1 MWAQPLLPRRITPTP
16 ADSDNSRHPLSSALS
31 PRGQSMT
38 HPMNSATAISG
49 LGITK
54 MGRVYRSAPDLA
66 AEAVMLALD
75 DAGLDKSDV
84 DGLLVNAGIRP
95 DVGLQLHVSLGLAE
109 LNLLTF
115 MQGYGSSAG
124 QMIQYAAMA
133 VANGLANTVACV
145 FADAPLREG
154 QRTGASY
161 ARGGGSDALGALH
174 GLYGFVGANAS
185 FAMAAQRHMGLY
197 GTTSD
202 QLGQIAI
209 GQRQW
214 AALNPRATKRE
225 PMTLEDYH
233 SSPWVIEPFHILDCC
248 LVSNGGVCVI
258 VTSAERARD
267 NQQPPVYLR
276 GFGQGHQHDTGLVEK
291 DYAVCGPGAEV
302 SARALAMADVQL
314 EEITQCQLYD
324 CYTYTVLD
332 TLEDYGFCEKGEGGA
347 FVEDGKLAPG
357 GTLPT
362 NTGGGELSSYYMW
375 GMTPISEAV
384 IQGRGQGGER
394 QVRNDL
400 ILTSGNG
407 GMLNYH
413 STLVLSP
420 EAAA

>member
-1 MWAQPLLPRRITPTP
+1 
-16 ADSDNSRHPLSSALS
+16 
-31 PRGQSMT
+31 MT
-38 HPMNSATAISG
+38 HPMNSAAAVSG
-49 LGITK
+49 LGITE

-66 AEAVMLALD
+66 AEAVGLALD
-75 DAGLDKSDV
+75 DAGLEKSEL
-84 DGLLVNAGIRP
+84 DGLLVNAGITQEL
-95 DVGLQLHVSLGLAE
+95 GLQLHISLGLTD

-133 VANGLANTVACV
+133 VANGLANNVACV
-145 FADAPLREG
+145 FADSPLREG

-161 ARGGGSDALGALH
+161 AGRRGGGDAMGALH
-174 GLYGFVGANAS
+174 GLYGFVGANAM

-197 GTTSD
+197 GTTND
-202 QLGQIAI
+202 QLGQIAV

-214 AALNPRATKRE
+214 AGMNQRATKRE
-225 PMTLEDYH
+225 PMTIDDYH
-233 SSPWVIEPFHILDCC
+233 ASPWVFEPFHVLDCC

-267 NQQPPVYLR
+267 GQQPPVYLR
-276 GFGQGHQHDTGLVEK
+276 GFAQGHQHDTGRADK
-291 DYAVCGPGAEV
+291 DYAIRGPGERV
-302 SARALAMADVQL
+302 SKAAMSMADVTL
-314 EEITQCQLYD
+314 DDVTQCQLYD

-357 GTLPT
+357 GSLPT

-375 GMTPISEAV
+375 GMTPVSEAV

-394 QVRNDL
+394 QATNDV
-400 ILTSGNG
+400 ILCSGNG

-420 EAAA
+420 EAAS